1 MKLDQWK
8 VYRTLNKTKQNVLYL
23 RCNDRSKYNHI
34 AYFVI
39 KNIYIIYLINNNLN
53 IFKNSW

>member
-1 MKLDQWK
+1 MLK
-8 VYRTLNKTKQNVLYL
+8 VYRTSNKTKQNVLYL
-23 RCNDRSKYNHI
+23 RCNDLSKYNHT

-53 IFKNSW
+53 IFKN